1 MVMKKNAMRK
11 NLTQSILKSFGRY
24 LAIVMIIALGASMF
38 VGLLM
43 TKSDMVATGQKYM
56 DEQNMFDLRL
66 VSPYGWDLEHV
77 QQIAQLDGVLEA
89 EGQLYVDAFA
99 GVGQVGDDS
108 SVYRFYAI
116 PQIMN
121 KVVLR
126 SGRMP
131 TAPDECLADGFHN
144 GEDIIGKQVF
154 LTDVNI
160 DSTLKSFV
168 YDTYTVV
175 GVVSSPLYMDMNRGS
190 TSLGSGTLSNFFY
203 IPENAFDVDYYA
215 EINITIP
222 GEFKVY
228 TDEYNDAMDA
238 MAEKLEPLITPLVQN
253 RFEMV
258 KQEAM
263 EAYEEGLAE
272 YEDGL
277 AEFQKAKEEALLELE
292 KGYKKLIDA
301 ENLIQSTQGQLA
313 DGQKQLEEAK
323 ETLRESEE
331 TLEEG
336 KKTLQDTKDSLYAPI
351 NSVLASLEME
361 RLETLTELQAVEAE
375 LQPIDAQL
383 AELNVSISE
392 KENRLNELNGLIA
405 GLDLQIASANSNIGL
420 TQAALNTAKIFPNL
434 NRELIA
440 QLEARLSELQSQRDS
455 FVAQREP
462 LAAERS
468 ELYLQL
474 QEPFAQRTQLQLQ
487 RAEVD
492 ARRGLVQAS
501 YDTVMNSIA
510 VSEGAKNLLDQQF
523 ASSEAEIAAGEQ
535 QIKDGWAQVKENEAK
550 IANGW
555 AQIAQGQ
562 KDLEAGWIEYEEGK
576 ATAEKELADAE
587 KELTEAKLKLDD
599 AFDTINSMTEGKVII
614 LDRNSNVGYGSLD
627 SASDIVAGVSRVF
640 PAFFLLV
647 AALVC
652 ITTMTRMIDEERTQ
666 IGTLKALGYSN
677 WAIISKYLIYAGS
690 GAIVGCGLGVVV
702 GSLAFPAILWEA
714 YKIML
719 YITPGIVLEIN
730 WVLCGIV
737 VFAYTSVMLLVT
749 WYCCRRTLQEVP
761 AELIR
766 PKAPDAGKKIFME
779 YLPFWSKISFLN
791 KVTIRNIFRYRQR
804 LAMMMVGIGGC
815 TALLVTGFGLRDSIV
830 NVVDYQFEEVTTYD
844 LMVYFSEGQNEE
856 QKDRFRLLTADH
868 TEDVMFYEQSSV
880 EIDFGN
886 QTREI
891 TLMAAGD
898 EITRFVDFHDGDDPV
913 AMPGTNE
920 VLLTVG
926 IGENMGID
934 IGDTIIL
941 RNSDMEILE
950 LTVSG
955 FYDNHVQNFAII
967 RPDTIQSQWNRSC
980 EDLMALVRVGDDQD
994 VYEASGVITDL
1005 TSVMNVTISRD
1016 FADMVSRMMQ
1026 ALDLVVVVVV
1036 VCAGL
1041 LAAIVLYNLTNINI
1055 TERIREIATIK
1066 VLGFNSKET
1075 AAYVFKENLSL
1086 SVIGSFLG
1094 LGLGYLLLQFVMSQ
1108 IKIDFVWFKAM
1119 VLPVSYVIAIV
1130 LTMLAACIVDFIF
1143 YFKLEKINMAEALKS
1158 VE

>member
-1 MVMKKNAMRK
+1 MKKNAMRK

-77 QQIAQLDGVLEA
+77 EQVAQLEGVLEA
-89 EGQLYVDAFA
+89 EGLMYVDAFA
-99 GVGQVGDDS
+99 GIGHSGDDS
-108 SVYRFYAI
+108 SVYRFYAM

-121 KVVLR
+121 KIVLR

-131 TAPDECLADGFHN
+131 AAPNECLADGYHN
-144 GEDIIGKQVF
+144 GEDIIGKQVQ
-154 LTDVNI
+154 LTDVNTESTM
-160 DSTLKSFV
+160 DSFAQK
-168 YDTYTVV
+168 TYTIV
-175 GVVSSPLYMDMNRGS
+175 GLVSTPLYMDMNRGS
-190 TSLGSGTLSNFFY
+190 TSLGSGTISNYFY
-203 IPENAFDVDYYA
+203 IPAEAFDVDYYA

-222 GEFKVY
+222 GKFDIY
-228 TDEYNDAMDA
+228 TDAYNDALDQ
-238 MAEKLEPLITPLVQN
+238 MAEKLEPLVNPLVQD
-253 RFEMV
+253 RFQIV

-272 YEDGL
+272 YEEGL
-277 AEFQKAKEEALLELE
+277 AEFNKGKEEALLELE
-292 KGYKKLIDA
+292 NGYKKLKDA
-301 ENLIQSTQGQLA
+301 ENLIQSTQAQLA
-313 DGQKQLEEAK
+313 DGQKQLDEAK

-336 KKTLQDTKDSLYAPI
+336 KKTLQETKDSLYAPI
-351 NSVLASLEME
+351 NNTLASLEME
-361 RLETLTELQAVEAE
+361 RLEILGNLQAIEAE
-375 LQPIDAQL
+375 LQPIDEQLAQL
-383 AELNVSISE
+383 NASIAENE
-392 KENRLNELNGLIA
+392 TRLNELNRLVPE
-405 GLDLQIASANSNIGL
+405 LDFQIASANTSIAL
-420 TQAALNTAKIFPNL
+420 TQGALNTAKIFPLL
-434 NRELIA
+434 NAELIT
-440 QLEARLSELQSQRDS
+440 QLEARLSELQSQRDAL
-455 FVAQREP
+455 VAQREP
-462 LAAERS
+462 LSAERS
-468 ELYLQL
+468 ELNSLL
-474 QEPFAQRTQLQLQ
+474 EEPFAQRTQLQRQ

-492 ARRGLVQAS
+492 ARRQIVQAG
-501 YDTVMNSIA
+501 YDTIMNSIS
-510 VSEGAKNLLDQQF
+510 VSEAAKKLLDDQF

-555 AQIAQGQ
+555 AQIAQGK
-562 KDLEAGWIEYEEGK
+562 KDIEAGWIEYEEGK

-587 KELTEAKLKLDD
+587 KELAEAKLKLDD

-627 SASDIVAGVSRVF
+627 SASDIVSGVSRVF

-677 WAIISKYLIYAGS
+677 WAIISKYRIYAGS
-690 GAIVGCGLGVVV
+690 GAIVGCGLGVLV
-702 GSLAFPAILWEA
+702 GSMAFPAILWEA

-719 YITPGIVLEIN
+719 YITPGIVLQIN
-730 WVLCGIV
+730 WLLCGIV

-779 YLPFWSKISFLN
+779 YLPFWPKISFLN

-844 LMVYFSEGQNEE
+844 LMVYFSEGQDQEA
-856 QKDRFRLLTADH
+856 KDRFCQLTGDY

-880 EIDFGN
+880 EIDFDN
-886 QTREI
+886 QTKEV

-898 EITRFVDFHDGDDPV
+898 DITRFVDFHAGEEQV
-913 AMPGTNE
+913 SMPGVNE
-920 VLLTVG
+920 ILLTVG
-926 IGENMGID
+926 IAENMGIH
-934 IGDTIIL
+934 IGDTVIL

-950 LTVSG
+950 LKVSG
-955 FYDNHVQNFAII
+955 IYDNHVQNYGII
-967 RPDTIQSQWNRSC
+967 RPETIQSQWNRTS

-994 VYEASGVITDL
+994 VYEASGVITEL
-1005 TSVMNVTISRD
+1005 TSVMNVAISRD

-1026 ALDLVVVVVV
+1026 ALDLVVVVIV

-1086 SVIGSFLG
+1086 SAIGSLLG
-1094 LGLGYLLLQFVMSQ
+1094 LGLGYLLLLFVMSQ

-1119 VLPVSYVIAIV
+1119 VLPMSYVISVV